1 LRAEEKKMQLV
12 YATGQR
18 EREFRIAAA
27 REEVPSG
34 ARVYATCTK
43 DAAVEN
49 IGEVTFQTMTDDEY
63 YELKAKVREA
73 RSRAAAARQ
82 ETAPA
87 ANPLRQLIGKLFS
100 R

>member
-1 LRAEEKKMQLV
+1 MQLV

-18 EREFRIAAA
+18 EREFRIAGG

-34 ARVYATCTK
+34 ARVYATCTTE
-43 DAAVEN
+43 ATVEN
-49 IGEVTFQTMTDDEY
+49 VGEVTFQTMSDEEY

-73 RSRAAAARQ
+73 RGRAAARQ
-82 ETAPA
+82 ESEPA
-87 ANPLRQLIGKLFS
+87 EGANPLRQLIGKLFG

>member
-1 LRAEEKKMQLV
+1 MQLV

-18 EREFRIAAA
+18 EREFRIAGA

-34 ARVYATCTK
+34 ARVYATCTQES
-43 DAAVEN
+43 AVEN
-49 IGEVTFQTMTDDEY
+49 IGEVTFQSMTDDEY

-82 ETAPA
+82 ESAPA
-87 ANPLRQLIGKLFS
+87 APNPLRQLIGKLFS